1 MRRPGRGQFGP
12 LIGTQTGSRRQA
24 PRTTPL
30 TSRNTRNGFSLRRS
44 ALTAKY
50 EETMGRKTYSL
61 SAVAIAATATLSFSS
76 ADGAEAFAQVFEAE
90 AQTADTQPVETAEDS
105 VEIVPQDTVFISEE
119 VVQPLPGE
127 GDAGETPASDVTAA
141 ASLTELVSLI
151 PDEDRMSEEMTCLA
165 GAVYFES
172 RGEPLAGQLAVAQV
186 VINRAEDSRFPA
198 SYCGVVYQRAQFS
211 FVKNGRMPRIR
222 THTEAWQRAK
232 AIARIAHG
240 GMWDSPA
247 GDAVFFHANYVR
259 PKWSYRKQRLAQID
273 THIFY
278 R

>member
-1 MRRPGRGQFGP
+1 
-12 LIGTQTGSRRQA
+12 
-24 PRTTPL
+24 
-30 TSRNTRNGFSLRRS
+30 
-44 ALTAKY
+44 
-50 EETMGRKTYSL
+50 MGRKTYSL

-76 ADGAEAFAQVFEAE
+76 ADGAEAFAQDSEAE
-90 AQTADTQPVETAEDS
+90 AKAALAQPAFEAEDS
-105 VEIVPQDTVFISEE
+105 VEIVPQATVFVSEE
-119 VVQPLPGE
+119 VVQPLPADGE
-127 GDAGETPASDVTAA
+127 PTETATSEISAGTLS
-141 ASLTELVSLI
+141 ELVSQI
-151 PDEDRMSEEMTCLA
+151 PAEDRMGEEMTCLA

-172 RGEPLAGQLAVAQV
+172 RGEPLAGQLAVARV
-186 VINRAEDSRFPA
+186 VINRAEDNRFPA

-211 FVKNGRMPRIR
+211 FVKNGRMPRIS
-222 THTEAWQRAK
+222 THTEAWQRARV
-232 AIARIAHG
+232 IARIAHD

>member
-1 MRRPGRGQFGP
+1 
-12 LIGTQTGSRRQA
+12 
-24 PRTTPL
+24 
-30 TSRNTRNGFSLRRS
+30 
-44 ALTAKY
+44 
-50 EETMGRKTYSL
+50 MGRKTYSL
-61 SAVAIAATATLSFSS
+61 SAVAIGATASLSFSS
-76 ADGAEAFAQVFEAE
+76 ADGAEAFAQNSDSPMQA
-90 AQTADTQPVETAEDS
+90 AGTQPIDSQAVETPADGI
-105 VEIVPQDTVFISEE
+105 EIVPQETVFVSEE

-127 GDAGETPASDVTAA
+127 GDAAEIPESDIAA
-141 ASLTELVSLI
+141 TSLPELVSMI
-151 PDEDRMSEEMTCLA
+151 PQEDRMSEEMSCLA

-222 THTEAWQRAK
+222 THTRAWQRAK
-232 AIARIAHG
+232 AIARIAHD
-240 GMWDSPA
+240 GMWESPA

>member
-1 MRRPGRGQFGP
+1 
-12 LIGTQTGSRRQA
+12 
-24 PRTTPL
+24 
-30 TSRNTRNGFSLRRS
+30 
-44 ALTAKY
+44 
-50 EETMGRKTYSL
+50 MGRKTYSL

-76 ADGAEAFAQVFEAE
+76 ADGAEAFAQDSEAE
-90 AQTADTQPVETAEDS
+90 AKAALAQPAFEAEDS
-105 VEIVPQDTVFISEE
+105 VEIVPQATVFVSEE
-119 VVQPLPGE
+119 VVQPLPADGE
-127 GDAGETPASDVTAA
+127 PTETATSEISAGTLS
-141 ASLTELVSLI
+141 ELVSQI
-151 PDEDRMSEEMTCLA
+151 PAEDRMGEEMTCLA

-172 RGEPLAGQLAVAQV
+172 RGEPLAGQLAVARV
-186 VINRAEDSRFPA
+186 VINRAEDNRFPA

-211 FVKNGRMPRIR
+211 FVKNGRMPRIS
-222 THTEAWQRAK
+222 THTEAWQRAR
-232 AIARIAHG
+232 AIARIAHD